1 MGVSTDGQLSF
12 GILFEENYFFP
23 WDKHRLGEY
32 SSGQG
37 DIEEYWKK
45 VNGFVNPAED
55 PFDEK
60 GNYKTGFSSDHPGT
74 KEWYSNEHDWRLNN
88 PIPIEIVNY
97 CSDDCPMII
106 LATKHISCGRG
117 YPTVIDLDF
126 LNINIEEE
134 RKKLFDFLSIC
145 GIETTEKA
153 KWYLSSYIDQ

>member
-12 GILFEENYFFP
+12 GILFEENYVFP
-23 WDKHRLGEY
+23 WDENEDGQ
-32 SSGQG
+32 SPSGSG

-45 VNGFVNPAED
+45 LKGFVNPAED

-60 GNYKTGFSSDHPGT
+60 GNYKAGFSSDHPGT
-74 KEWYSNEHDWRLNN
+74 KEWYSNKRVWLFNN

-97 CSDDCPMII
+97 CAGDYPMII

-117 YPTVIDLDF
+117 YPTVIDPDF

-134 RKKLFDFLSIC
+134 EKKLSDFLSIC

-153 KWYLSSYIDQ
+153 KWYLSSYWG